1 MIMDMIL
8 TCLGEVYGSNSG
20 LGFGECCSGS
30 SRDQRCA
37 GGGGGGHGDTAR
49 HHHGGHGD
57 IPARPW
63 RPGSWMSARRRLLL
77 CCCVTSA
84 LAS

>member
-1 MIMDMIL
+1 MDMIL

-37 GGGGGGHGDTAR
+37 GGGGGGHGNTAR

-57 IPARPW
+57 IPAHGAHGAQD
-63 RPGSWMSARRRLLL
+63 PGCLPGAG
-77 CCCVTSA
+77 A
-84 LAS
+84 LVS

>member
-30 SRDQRCA
+30 GRDQRCA
-37 GGGGGGHGDTAR
+37 GGGGHGPRR
-49 HHHGGHGD
+49 HRSASPRWTRRH
-57 IPARPW
+57 PRPW
-63 RPGSWMSARRRLLL
+63 RPGSRMSARRRLLL

-84 LAS
+84 LVN